1 MSFAALFPLLLLCAL
16 LPAWIRAL
24 RGHPFSWLWA
34 LLSLLAVPT
43 GIGWFALLGAAIG
56 EPRPPVN
63 SSAADLPNN

>member
-1 MSFAALFPLLLLCAL
+1 MSFAALVPLLLLFAL

-34 LLSLLAVPT
+34 LLSLIAIPT
-43 GIGWFALLGAAIG
+43 GIGWLALIGAAIG

-63 SSAADLPNN
+63 SPAVAPPRR